1 MIRFQNVLKR
11 SLQGVLKTSSKR
23 LEDLLKMSWSRLE
36 NVLKMPWRRFR
47 KTSWR
52 RFEDVLAR
60 RLEYVLK
67 TFGEYIRLD
76 QDVLKTSWIRLLKT
90 KMKDVFK
97 KPSRRLHQDK
107 CLLGIFSPETWF
119 LCLLWHLYLFSWGSN
134 FLLWKYISIN
144 RAHKYVS
151 TSVLMHIEK
160 TTRKHFSC
168 LSRL

>member
-1 MIRFQNVLKR
+1 MIRFENVLKR
-11 SLQGVLKTSSKR
+11 SLQDILKTSSKR
-23 LEDLLKMSWSRLE
+23 LEG
-36 NVLKMPWRRFR
+36 VL

-52 RFEDVLAR
+52 RLEDVS
-60 RLEYVLK
+60 K
-67 TFGEYIRLD
+67 TLL
-76 QDVLKTSWIRLLKT
+76 QDVLKTSWRHMTKT
-90 KMKDVFK
+90 IILVLIKTS
-97 KPSRRLHQDK
+97 SRRLHQDE

-134 FLLWKYISIN
+134 FLLWKDISIN

>member
-1 MIRFQNVLKR
+1 MIRFENVLKR
-11 SLQGVLKTSSKR
+11 SLQDILKTSSKR
-23 LEDLLKMSWSRLE
+23 LEG
-36 NVLKMPWRRFR
+36 VL

-52 RFEDVLAR
+52 RLEDVL
-60 RLEYVLK
+60 K
-67 TFGEYIRLD
+67 TLL
-76 QDVLKTSWIRLLKT
+76 QDVLKTSWRRMTKT
-90 KMKDVFK
+90 IILVLIKTS
-97 KPSRRLHQDK
+97 SRRLHQGE